1 MVKLKWKLK
10 KKYLKTV
17 SNENT
22 TIQNLQGVA
31 KTFLKGKLIAIQEF
45 LIKTKTQ
52 GKQTNQLPKR
62 IRIRMNIT

>member
-17 SNENT
+17 TKENT
-22 TIQNLQGVA
+22 PKQNLQGVA
-31 KTFLKGKLIAIQEF
+31 KTILKGTMIAIQEF

-62 IRIRMNIT
+62 IRKRMNIT